1 MLDGKDVENLSE
13 SDLAQVR
20 GRKIGFIFQAFNLVP
35 SLSAIEN
42 VMLPMTFQGI
52 SRSERIERATKL
64 LDSVG
69 LKDKMRN
76 LPNQLSGG
84 QKQRVAIARS
94 LSNNPEV
101 ILADEPTG
109 NLDSKTGE
117 DILNLLINLQKTENK
132 TLIIVT
138 HDEKIAKK
146 ADRIAVLSDGQV
158 VKIIKNKK

>member
-1 MLDGKDVENLSE
+1 MNKVIELKDVWKIYKIDSMEFAALRGVNLDILKGEFIAIMGSSGSGKSTLLNSVGALDIPTKGAFLLDGQDVENLSE

-69 LKDKMRN
+69 LKDKMRKDMG
-76 LPNQLSGG
+76 LD
-84 QKQRVAIARS
+84 VAIKRRFM
-94 LSNNPEV
+94 E
-101 ILADEPTG
+101 
-109 NLDSKTGE
+109 
-117 DILNLLINLQKTENK
+117 
-132 TLIIVT
+132 
-138 HDEKIAKK
+138 
-146 ADRIAVLSDGQV
+146 
-158 VKIIKNKK
+158 